1 MRPPSDLGMIGL
13 MAVAGALAAAI
24 IAFTVLAL
32 TGVGQ

>member
-32 TGVGQ
+32 MGIGP

>member
-32 TGVGQ
+32 LGIGP